1 MRTSRTQSSGV
12 YIARWPLS
20 LGAKSAGKNIS
31 STKTTAV
38 IHNLSGPGG
47 KSGDAACSIQA
58 QEVTETEEY
67 AWQYSLAQAAADAFF
82 VGLPASKIQLQCAGP
97 IPKTGAAPPA
107 AAGTGIYR
115 SWTAATVRAK
125 EAAVVLAPTGLCVS
139 RRPLTSSSRIRG
151 PTQGDSPAAAV
162 RATVEA
168 LQDQLSVTAA
178 EKQKHLQR
186 IKQECGAVQIGIVTP
201 QNVTGGMRGLTALLT
216 ETSVLDPETGLKLHG
231 VQMQQ
236 LLQKELPK
244 IDPGH
249 EYPSVEALL
258 WFLLTSKVPT
268 AAQVALLQR
277 CLYEMSVS
285 AAASVS
291 KAGVPCE
298 GPTTLESYT
307 EERFLRVPTV
317 VSALLDALPA
327 TGHPMAAFA
336 AAAAAQS
343 DFSFFRAT
351 TESGTVAKKDL
362 WKPALVDAL
371 ALVARAAVTAA
382 HIYRRKFADGHVF
395 PPDPNLDFAANFARM
410 LGFSGE
416 KPEELMR
423 LYLLLHADHEG
434 GNVSAHAAHLVGS
447 ALADP
452 FSALAAGMAG
462 LGGPLHGLANQKCLA
477 WLRSVQQR
485 LEGSPP
491 TKEKIRDIALATLKS
506 GNVIPGFGHAVL
518 RVTDPRFSLQH
529 EFALRHIQND
539 PLFKL
544 LDVVR
549 VVVPEILSGKVSNPY
564 PNVDCHSGVLL
575 QAFGLTQEQF
585 YTVLFGVS
593 RSMGIAAQFVWA
605 RALGLPIERPKSV
618 TLKCLEQLCAEAKH

>member
-1 MRTSRTQSSGV
+1 MSATVPRLLLR
-12 YIARWPLS
+12 P
-20 LGAKSAGKNIS
+20 AKS
-31 STKTTAV
+31 
-38 IHNLSGPGG
+38 P
-47 KSGDAACSIQA
+47 
-58 QEVTETEEY
+58 Y
-67 AWQYSLAQAAADAFF
+67 FF
-82 VGLPASKIQLQCAGP
+82 S
-97 IPKTGAAPPA
+97 PA

-336 AAAAAQS
+336 AAAAAQGLCWVH
-343 DFSFFRAT
+343 
-351 TESGTVAKKDL
+351 SGAAAGVLLRFLRLAAAPILAADSS
-362 WKPALVDAL
+362 AVDSAGAVLVDLCPSASGL
-371 ALVARAAVTAA
+371 CVYTAVCILTSR
-382 HIYRRKFADGHVF
+382 I
-395 PPDPNLDFAANFARM
+395 PPSKLPFQLAANFARM

-491 TKEKIRDIALATLKS
+491 TREKIRDIAL
-506 GNVIPGFGHAVL
+506 VL
-518 RVTDPRFSLQH
+518 LCCRFSLQH